1 MIHLRYAGNEP
12 LPVIDMSHYDPPLWS
27 PQTQSEQEM
36 IDWLEY
42 DAAQDWVI
50 ALLKLEREDFDL
62 DLFLHGKLF

>member
-1 MIHLRYAGNEP
+1 MVTN
-12 LPVIDMSHYDPPLWS
+12 MSDYTPPLWS
-27 PQTQSEQEM
+27 PQTQAEQEM

-62 DLFLHGKLF
+62 DLFLYDKSE